1 MCFNL
6 NLLSFSLL
14 SCCGAVI
21 YRKTSVWMP
30 FVLLPLL
37 VMMLMLVSPD
47 RVGDGGA
54 ADWQ

>member
-1 MCFNL
+1 M
-6 NLLSFSLL
+6 
-14 SCCGAVI
+14 
-21 YRKTSVWMP
+21 WMP